1 MDKHVLID
9 INNCMKSIPAIG
21 KNKTNTFQNFKY
33 RAIDDIIDK
42 VSDVLGE
49 NNLVLTFETLS
60 LDSTW
65 IESKSGKAKDVNI
78 KIKYT
83 FHSCIDASFVDYLI
97 YASARDNS
105 DKAEMKAYTAAY
117 KTLLGQAF
125 CIKFTEDPDSD
136 YIETKGKITKQELPK
151 QTIENKQESILD
163 IVTKSLNDF
172 KDGKKTINEKE
183 IVLDVAYLDN
193 TISKISKKYKDDV
206 TLKEALTLLEN
217 KKQELKEVKH
227 ESN

>member
-60 LDSTW
+60 LDSIW
-65 IESKSGKAKDVNI
+65 IDSKSGKAKDVNI

-83 FHSCIDASFVDYLI
+83 FHSCVDASFVDYLI

-136 YIETKGKITKQELPK
+136 YIETKNTKENAK
-151 QTIENKQESILD
+151 QTKKETVFDLI
-163 IVTKSLNDF
+163 TKSLNDF
-172 KDGKKTINEKE
+172 KDGKKILKDKE
-183 IVLDVAYLDN
+183 IVLDVSYLDE
-193 TISKISKKYKDDV
+193 TSKKISEKYKDDA
-206 TLKEALTLLEN
+206 TLEKALMLLRQ
-217 KKQELKEVKH
+217 KKQDIMSEVKH
-227 ESN
+227 D